1 MTSDLLRALAVL
13 AEPPTPASD
22 AVTDA
27 LGLAH
32 ADAAAF
38 TDVFV
43 FRLYPY
49 ASVYLGPE
57 GMLGGE
63 ARDRVAGFFR
73 VVGGDVPAEPDHL
86 SVLLGAYAD
95 LVEKDQAEVHSPWHR
110 ARSTLLWE
118 HLLSWLPPY
127 LDAIAGLGAEPYRS
141 WSSMLLEVLEHEA
154 AITEPPPQ
162 LPLHLRAA
170 PVLQDPRS
178 EGADAFTAGLLTPV
192 RCGMIVTATTLSAA
206 ARELGL
212 GLRVAERRYVL
223 RNLFNQ
229 DTAATLGWLAE
240 HARRSSAAAARH
252 GWTGEVAQ
260 FWRERSA
267 ATAVLL
273 DTVSEEAS
281 ELGVMVESS

>member
-1 MTSDLLRALAVL
+1 MTGDLLRALAVL
-13 AEPPTPASD
+13 AEPPTPASG
-22 AVTDA
+22 AVTEA
-27 LGLAH
+27 LGLPR
-32 ADAAAF
+32 ADGAVF

-73 VVGGDVPAEPDHL
+73 VLGGDVPVEPDHL

-95 LVEKDQAEVHSPWHR
+95 LVEKDQAGERSPWHR

-127 LDAIAGLGAEPYRS
+127 LDAIADLGAEPYRS

-154 AITEPPPQ
+154 AVTAAPPQ

-170 PVLQDPRS
+170 PPLQDPRA
-178 EGADAFTAGLLTPV
+178 EGADAFSAGLLTPV
-192 RCGMIVTATTLSAA
+192 RSGMIVTATTLSAA

-223 RNLFNQ
+223 RNLFHQ

-240 HARRSSAAAARH
+240 HARRSSAAASRQS
-252 GWTGEVAQ
+252 WTGAIAE

-267 ATAVLL
+267 ATATLL
-273 DTVSEEAS
+273 DTVATEACDF
-281 ELGVMVESS
+281 GVMVESA